1 VKKVVTPVY
10 IVAMVI
16 VACCGLVSCQDEQKP
31 VSAPVVAPKPAVPLP
46 TRREQLLKTEFR
58 AIYITSWTAGIS
70 RFNTLLDMVTRSHL
84 NAMVID
90 I

>member
-1 VKKVVTPVY
+1 VKKVLAPVD
-10 IVAMVI
+10 IVAMLL
-16 VACCGLVSCQDEQKP
+16 VACCGLISCKNEQKT
-31 VSAPVVAPKPAVPLP
+31 VSAPAVAPKPAVAVP